1 MLIRRDDISFNLN
14 GKSLIE
20 GFNELGDTLNKKQ
33 LNKYIKLY
41 IKMVGINNF
50 NRFLRKFAKN
60 AIINHLSVHI
70 SLQMSYYLYNMI
82 WDKYSD
88 MELFCLV
95 YNKVMSERV
104 IYKFKS
110 IIKRLGKSHVYIY
123 QFDSEEGVERYIKV
137 FESMYVSDYLLK
149 YIVSP
154 YIVYKRIRN
163 RGMNFEDS
171 RLEIHR
177 YLNQVYNFTRKM

>member
-104 IYKFKS
+104 M
-110 IIKRLGKSHVYIY
+110 YI
-123 QFDSEEGVERYIKV
+123 FINLIVKKV
-137 FESMYVSDYLLK
+137 QKD
-149 YIVSP
+149 
-154 YIVYKRIRN
+154 
-163 RGMNFEDS
+163 
-171 RLEIHR
+171 
-177 YLNQVYNFTRKM
+177 T